1 MSLQKMSV
9 NKILVVGASNM
20 DICSKSFSPI
30 REGDSNIGEVSNAS
44 GGVGRN
50 IAVALKRL
58 GCSVQFLTA
67 IANDSFGLTLSSSIK
82 EDGISL
88 LLPLFDSSVYRT
100 GVYSYTLDSDGTLVC
115 GVNDM
120 TINEGLDCEK
130 VLEVNDVL
138 KCVDCVVFEA
148 NIPEKTIKTLVDM
161 EGKFVAD
168 CVSVVKAR
176 KLSGVLDKLF
186 LLKANYAEACE
197 LAGMDESS
205 KKDPYAVAQ
214 RLVAKGLK
222 RGIITLGSQ
231 GAFCFE
237 VQFLEGGGIA
247 WYKVEPPK
255 DGEIVNTNGCG
266 DALLAG
272 FLSSYLK
279 DGDMKKALA
288 FGQQV
293 ASVNARSNEA
303 ISQELESFV

>member
-1 MSLQKMSV
+1 MST

-30 REGDSNIGEVSNAS
+30 REGDSNIGQVSNAS

-67 IANDSFGLTLSSSIK
+67 IANDSFGVALSSSIK
-82 EDGISL
+82 NDGISL
-88 LLPLFDSSVYRT
+88 LLPLFDSTTYRT

-120 TINEGLDCEK
+120 SINECLDSQK
-130 VLEVNDVL
+130 ILEANNIL
-138 KCVDCVVFEA
+138 KGVDCVVFET
-148 NIPEKTIKTLVDM
+148 NIPEKTIKTLVSM
-161 EGKFVAD
+161 GGKFVAD
-168 CVSVVKAR
+168 CVSVVKSR

-186 LLKANYAEACE
+186 LLKANYAEACA
-197 LAGMDESS
+197 LAGVEENE

-214 RLVAKGLK
+214 RLAGKGLE
-222 RGIITLGSQ
+222 RGIITLGNQ

-237 VQFLEGGGIA
+237 VQAFENGGFE
-247 WYKVEPPK
+247 WYTVEPPK
-255 DGEIVNTNGCG
+255 DGVIVNTNGCG

-279 DGDMKKALA
+279 YNNMKKAIT
-288 FGQQV
+288 FGQLV

-303 ISQELESFV
+303 ISQELNSLV

>member
-1 MSLQKMSV
+1 MCA

-20 DICSKSFSPI
+20 DICSKSLSPL
-30 REGDSNIGEVSNAS
+30 REGDSNPGKVSNAS
-44 GGVGRN
+44 SGVGRN

-67 IANDSFGLTLSSSIK
+67 IANDAFGCALSSSIK
-82 EDGISL
+82 ADGVSL

-120 TINEGLDCEK
+120 SINECLDVAK
-130 VLEVNDVL
+130 ILEANNVL
-138 KCVDCVVFEA
+138 KSVDCVVFEA
-148 NIPEKTIKTLVDM
+148 NLPEETIKTLVGM

-168 CVSVVKAR
+168 CVSVVKAG
-176 KLSGVLDKLF
+176 KLCGVLDKLF

-197 LAGMDESS
+197 LAGMKVGE
-205 KKDPYAVAQ
+205 KQDPYAVAQ
-214 RLVAKGLK
+214 RLAGKGLE
-222 RGIITLGSQ
+222 RGIITLGSH

-237 VQFLEGGGIA
+237 VQAFENGGFD
-247 WYKVEPPK
+247 WYKVEPSRE
-255 DGEIVNTNGCG
+255 GVIVNTNGCG

-279 DGDMKKALA
+279 DGDMKKALT
-288 FGQQV
+288 FGQLV

-303 ISQELESFV
+303 ISKELEALV

>member
-1 MSLQKMSV
+1 MSA

-20 DICSKSFSPI
+20 DICSKSFSPL
-30 REGDSNIGEVSNAS
+30 REGDSNIGQVSNAS

-67 IANDSFGLTLSSSIK
+67 IANDSFGLALSSSIK

-88 LLPLFDSSVYRT
+88 LLPLLDSSIYRT
-100 GVYSYTLDSDGTLVC
+100 GVYSYTLDSDGTLEC

-120 TINEGLDCEK
+120 AINECLDPDT
-130 VLEVNDVL
+130 VLGVNNVL
-138 KCVDCVVFEA
+138 KSVDCTVFEA
-148 NIPEKTIKTLVDM
+148 NIPEEAIKTLVSM
-161 EGKFVAD
+161 GGRFVAD
-168 CVSVVKAR
+168 CVSVVKSK
-176 KLSGVLDKLF
+176 KLCNVLDKLF

-197 LAGMDESS
+197 LAGIEFG
-205 KKDPYAVAQ
+205 KTQDPYMVAQ
-214 RLVAKGLK
+214 KLISKGLE
-222 RGIITLGSQ
+222 RGIITLGSH

-237 VQFLEGGGIA
+237 VHSLKNDGFA

-255 DGEIVNTNGCG
+255 DSVIVNTNGCG

-279 DGDMKKALA
+279 DGDMKKALD
-288 FGQQV
+288 FGQLV

-303 ISQELESFV
+303 ISKELESFV